1 MKKNKIVENIAY
13 IVFLIFGMLTIAC
26 VLLITVYLIV
36 SGIPAI
42 KEIGLINFLFGKK
55 WASTAQ
61 EPAFGILPFILT
73 SVYGTAAA
81 TVLAVPVGL
90 LSSIYISRYAN
101 KQVRSVIESFINM
114 LASIPSV
121 VVGLIGMV
129 VLVPTVAKVFRLSDG
144 ATLASAI
151 VVLTIMILPNVIKV
165 SVTSLDAVKKE
176 YEDGSIALGATKEE
190 TIIKVTIPKAK
201 SGIASAIVLSIGIA
215 IGESMAVVMVSGNV
229 ANMPTLFDSVRFL
242 TTAISSE
249 MSYASVGSLQR
260 NALFS
265 IALVLYVF
273 IMLINAFLN
282 IFLKKGQ
289 EN

>member
-61 EPAFGILPFILT
+61 EPSFGILPFILT

-101 KQVRSVIESFINM
+101 KKVRSVIESFINM

-151 VVLTIMILPNVIKV
+151 VV
-165 SVTSLDAVKKE
+165 
-176 YEDGSIALGATKEE
+176 DGSIALGATKEE

-201 SGIASAIVLSIGIA
+201 SGIASAIVLAIGRA
-215 IGESMAVVMVSGNV
+215 IGEAMAVVMVSGNV

>member
-61 EPAFGILPFILT
+61 EPSFGILPFILT

-101 KQVRSVIESFINM
+101 KKVRSVIESFINM

-129 VLVPTVAKVFRLSDG
+129 VLVPTVAKVFSLSDG

-201 SGIASAIVLSIGIA
+201 SGIASAIVLAIGRA
-215 IGESMAVVMVSGNV
+215 IGEAMAVVMVSGNV
-229 ANMPTLFDSVRFL
+229 ANMPTLFVSVRF
-242 TTAISSE
+242 
-249 MSYASVGSLQR
+249 
-260 NALFS
+260 
-265 IALVLYVF
+265 
-273 IMLINAFLN
+273 
-282 IFLKKGQ
+282 
-289 EN
+289 

>member
-61 EPAFGILPFILT
+61 EPSFGILPFILT

-101 KQVRSVIESFINM
+101 KKVRSVIESFINM

-129 VLVPTVAKVFRLSDG
+129 VLVPTVAKVFSLSDG

-201 SGIASAIVLSIGIA
+201 SGIASARVLAIGRA
-215 IGESMAVVMVSGNV
+215 IGEEMAVVMVSGNV

>member
-101 KQVRSVIESFINM
+101 KKVRSVIESFINM

-129 VLVPTVAKVFRLSDG
+129 VLVPTVAKVFSLSDG

-201 SGIASAIVLSIGIA
+201 SGIASAIVLANGRA
-215 IGESMAVVMVSGNV
+215 IGEAMAVVMVSGNV